1 MTFSPNESYAL
12 ALDADDKLAAFRSRF
27 HIPTDGEGR
36 ELIYFVGHSLGL
48 QPHSVRAAIEAE
60 LSAWANLGVDAHF
73 RGSLPW
79 TQYGET
85 LAPLLAPVVGGNEDE
100 VILMN
105 ALTVNLHHMMIS
117 FYRPG
122 DTRFKILMEEH
133 AFPSD
138 RYAVASQ
145 CVLHGYDP
153 ASTIITVR
161 ARPGEHT
168 LRDEDIESVIQER
181 GSEIALVLLG
191 GVNYYT
197 GQLFDLE
204 RIARAGRDAGCVVG
218 FDLAH
223 AAGNVELKLHD
234 WDVDFAVWCCYKY
247 LNSGPGS
254 LSGCFVH
261 QRHFADHDIP
271 RLKGWWGEGL
281 SKRFQMHGS
290 FEPMHGAGGWQISNP
305 NVLSLA
311 SIRASLALFHEAGL
325 DELRHKQRRLTSY
338 VEYLLDHH
346 LRREIEILTPAD
358 AVRRGSQ
365 LSLMVHDDG
374 RAAFDRLRENG
385 VVCDWRNPNVI
396 RVAPVPLYN
405 TFHEVWRFVN
415 LMRRK

>member
-1 MTFSPNESYAL
+1 MTFSPDESFAL
-12 ALDADDKLAAFRSRF
+12 ALDADDELAAFRSRF

-48 QPHSVRAAIEAE
+48 QPRSVRAAIEAE

-79 TQYGET
+79 TQYGEA
-85 LAPLLAPVVGGNEDE
+85 LAPLLASVVGANEDE

-117 FYRPG
+117 FYRP
-122 DTRFKILMEEH
+122 DAKRFKILMEEH

-204 RIARAGRDAGCVVG
+204 RIARAGRNAGCVVG

-261 QRHFADHDIP
+261 ERHFADHDIP

-311 SIRASLALFHEAGL
+311 SICASLTLFHEAGL
-325 DELRHKQRRLTSY
+325 DELRQKQRRLTSY

-346 LRREIEILTPAD
+346 
-358 AVRRGSQ
+358 
-365 LSLMVHDDG
+365 
-374 RAAFDRLRENG
+374 
-385 VVCDWRNPNVI
+385 
-396 RVAPVPLYN
+396 
-405 TFHEVWRFVN
+405 
-415 LMRRK
+415 